1 MQTAVAQRRPDPFQ
15 IQPGNLGENV
25 QILDNATVEDATL
38 TDSVVFPDA
47 TIRHSELRRS
57 LIDTDTHLESLS
69 LSGAII
75 GAHTQLNGE

>member
-1 MQTAVAQRRPDPFQ
+1 MPSRTKRRLTNT
-15 IQPGNLGENV
+15 GLGENV

-38 TDSVVFPDA
+38 TDSVVFPEA
-47 TIRHSELRRS
+47 TIKHSELRRS
-57 LIDTDTHLESLS
+57 LIDTDTHLESLG